1 MLSSYTKFCL
11 GHNSEL
17 LLNLLRTKLTQNLA
31 RLVPQLKTEIEDIV
45 ASEFP
50 ACDGASMP

>member
-1 MLSSYTKFCL
+1 MLSKYTKFCL

-17 LLNLLRTKLTQNLA
+17 LLNLIRTKLTQNLA

-45 ASEFP
+45 KSEFP
-50 ACDGASMP
+50 ACDGG